1 MGRVILVTL
10 IVVVVV
16 LAIQNVRNVPNLIT
30 QGVNNLNS
38 VSCALPNQSTF
49 TSSPGSQSMGV
60 SPFYSVEGTYYWQQN
75 PSVIV
80 TIKSDHTWTD
90 GLVGGSWAR
99 DGNKLMVNLM
109 FPPRSDIYQIEMGR
123 LIGAKGDIF
132 IKSQ

>member
-16 LAIQNVRNVPNLIT
+16 LAIQNIKNIPNYIA
-30 QGVNNLNS
+30 QGINNLNG
-38 VSCALPNQSTF
+38 VSCAVPNQSTL
-49 TSSPGSQSMGV
+49 TPSGGSQSTV
-60 SPFYSVEGTYYWQQN
+60 IPPFYSVEGTYYYQQD
-75 PSVIV
+75 PSIIV

-123 LIGAKGDIF
+123 LIGARGDIF